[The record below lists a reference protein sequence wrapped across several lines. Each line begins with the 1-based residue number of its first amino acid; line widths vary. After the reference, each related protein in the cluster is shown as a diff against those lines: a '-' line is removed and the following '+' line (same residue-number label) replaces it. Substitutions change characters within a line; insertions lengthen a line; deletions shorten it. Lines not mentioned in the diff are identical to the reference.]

1 MAILF
6 DGAVTPD
13 ALTAFVRR
21 VPMPEDLALLNAVP
35 AHDNTSNTV
44 NFAEIVKRNRT
55 AKYRSF
61 DGRIHVSARDAGSL
75 ASVSMIPLSDSRN
88 MGEYERLKL
97 EFART
102 GGTNTAILADAIY
115 NDGEDLVGN
124 IYRRLELALGDV
136 LTDGVLTV
144 SEIDAGFEADFGVPA
159 TSKVTATTLWGAA
172 GADIIT
178 DLRNWHDVYVTAA
191 GAPAGAIR
199 TSRQVLRL
207 VLSNASVIAAVH
219 GTQAGRTFTTLT
231 DLNAFL
237 GAMGLPP
244 FVETYDT
251 VLDVDGVDTRPIPAN
266 RVLFTPADLGSFVQ
280 VEWGVTATALELVDN
295 RESDLTFED
304 AGRIVGVIEKVGPPY
319 REFTFVDAVAMPV
332 LTDAR
337 KIFIAKVLA

>member
-13 ALTAFVRR
+13 ALTAFVRA
-21 VPMPEDLALLNAVP
+21 VPVPGDLALLNAVP
-35 AHDNTSNTV
+35 GRDNTSNTV

-55 AKYRSF
+55 AKYRSY
-61 DGRIHVSARDAGSL
+61 DGRINVSARDAGSV
-75 ASVSMIPLSDSRN
+75 ASVDMIPLSDSRN

-102 GGTNTAILADAIY
+102 GGTNTAVLADAIY
-115 NDGEDLVGN
+115 NDAEDLVGN

-136 LTDGVLTV
+136 FTDGILTV
-144 SEIDAGFEADFGVPA
+144 PEIGAGFEADFGVPA
-159 TSKVTATTLWGAA
+159 ASKVTAATLWSAA
-172 GADIIT
+172 NADIIT
-178 DLRNWHDVYVTAA
+178 DLRNWHDVYVATA

-199 TSRQVLRL
+199 TSQKALRL
-207 VLSNASVIAAVH
+207 VLSNASVIAAVY
-219 GTQAGRTFTTLT
+219 GTQAGRTFATVT

-244 FVETYDT
+244 FVDTYDT
-251 VLDVDGVDTRPIPAN
+251 VLDVDGVDTRTIPAD
-266 RVLFTPADLGSFVQ
+266 RILFTPADLGTLAQ
-280 VEWGVTATALELVDN
+280 VEWGVTATALELVSN

-332 LTDAR
+332 LADAR
-337 KIFIAKVLA
+337 RLFIAKVLA